1 MIAVSVSH
9 EAPPSK
15 SNAASSSTPAKAIVM
30 GASVA
35 GLLTA
40 AALSDYVHTV
50 TVLDKDAFV
59 SEKLSHDEL
68 KQVICTVL
76 APRLRLRQCC
86 DFEVTAAFPGG
97 CAPKACLNTKSNT
110 SPCHRH

>member
-1 MIAVSVSH
+1 
-9 EAPPSK
+9 
-15 SNAASSSTPAKAIVM
+15 M

-40 AALSDYVHTV
+40 AALSDYVDTV

-68 KQVICTVL
+68 KQVICTML
-76 APRLRLRQCC
+76 APRLRCRRCC
-86 DFEVTAAFPGG
+86 DLESDCSIPWGLCSQG
-97 CAPKACLNTKSNT
+97 MS
-110 SPCHRH
+110 